1 MSCKVLEHSA
11 DVCVIGG
18 GFAGMCAAISAARH
32 GARVAILHDRPMFG
46 GNASSEVRMWPMGAK
61 GQDLRETGLFEE
73 IILENMSRNP
83 TRAYGIWDSVL
94 FEKVKM
100 QEGVTCFLNCS
111 VYDAET
117 ENGKIS
123 SVTGWQTT
131 TYQHHRV
138 KANIFIDCSGD
149 SILAELCG
157 AEYRVGREACTEFD
171 ESAAP
176 ETADRKTMG
185 NSCLIQVRETPVSI
199 PFTPPSWARSIPDE
213 EVMSTRPHLPDQF
226 RDNNFWWMELGGEA
240 DTIADAEEIRDE
252 LLALSFGVWDHIK
265 NQGDHGAE
273 NWELDWAGFLPG
285 KRESRRYV
293 GEHILSQKEVQAGG
307 NFDDIIAYGGWQI
320 HDHPPAGF
328 DHRGEPTTYY
338 PCPPCFGIPYRCLYS
353 KNIKNLMFA
362 GRNISV
368 THVAMAASR
377 VMATCALLGQAA
389 GTAAALAL
397 EKGILPGE
405 VLKEIRL
412 LQKTLM
418 DDDVYLPGHHRPIS
432 KLCSE
437 AGLEGE
443 SDGIESLRNGTDRPT
458 KNGSNSASVPLGSD
472 ITYTLKKK
480 SLVKE
485 VRIVFDSDLNRDTVK
500 GGIREV
506 RDCPTLCNRP
516 LNLKPYTFPATM
528 VRSFEV
534 LADKEVIFRTESNHQ
549 RLVKI
554 PVNRALQT
562 LTLRP
567 LSTYGEEKA
576 NIFSFDFE

>member
-1 MSCKVLEHSA
+1 
-11 DVCVIGG
+11 
-18 GFAGMCAAISAARH
+18 MCAAIAAARH
-32 GARVAILHDRPMFG
+32 GAKVAIIHDRPMFG

-61 GQDLRETGLFEE
+61 GRDLRETGLFEE
-73 IILENMSRNP
+73 IILTNMHRNP

-100 QEGVTCFLNCS
+100 QEGVTSLLNCS
-111 VYDAET
+111 VFDAET
-117 ENGKIS
+117 KGGKIL

-138 KANIFIDCSGD
+138 EAAIFIDCSGD

-157 AEYRVGREACTEFD
+157 AEYRMGREAREEFD

-176 ETADRKTMG
+176 AVADRKTMG

-199 PFTPPSWARSIPDE
+199 PYTPPKWARSIPDE

-226 RDNNFWWMELGGEA
+226 RDNNFWWMELGGEE
-240 DTIADAEEIRDE
+240 DTIEDAEEIRDK

-265 NQGDHGAE
+265 NQGDHNADK
-273 NWELDWAGFLPG
+273 WELDWAGFLPG

-293 GEHILSQKEVQAGG
+293 GDHILCQKEVQAGG
-307 NFDDIIAYGGWQI
+307 KFHDIIAYGGWQI
-320 HDHPPAGF
+320 DDHPPAGF

-338 PCPPCFGIPYRCLYS
+338 RCPCFGIPYRCLYS
-353 KNIKNLMFA
+353 KNIENLMFA

-389 GTAAALAL
+389 GTAAAIAM
-397 EKGILPGE
+397 EKGILPRDI
-405 VLKEIRL
+405 LDHIHL

-418 DDDVYLPGHHRPIS
+418 DDDAYLPEHKRTVS
-432 KLCSE
+432 QLCQKAS
-437 AGLEGE
+437 LEGE
-443 SDGIESLRNGTDRPT
+443 SAEIENLRNGVDRPT
-458 KNGSNSASVPLGSD
+458 AEGENLASVPAGSN
-472 ITYTLKKK
+472 ITYRLAEESFVTQA
-480 SLVKE
+480 
-485 VRIVFDSDLNRDTVK
+485 RIIFDSDLNRDTVK
-500 GGIREV
+500 GGIQEV

-516 LNLKPYTFPATM
+516 LDLKPYTFPATM
-528 VRSFEV
+528 VQSFEV
-534 LADKEVIFRTESNHQ
+534 LADGEVIFREDDNHQ

-554 PVNRALQT
+554 PVARKIRT

-576 NIFSFDFE
+576 RIFSFDFE